1 MGCTVSC
8 VDVDKLG
15 LGTGDD
21 VMEWLS
27 AHPEASATDI
37 EALPINPALA
47 KNNSVQSEYRRPIRA
62 VDLHELAKMQ
72 FKPRDPLLEPW
83 LHSQDLCMVY
93 AARGIGKTHFSLA
106 VAYAVATGSKFL
118 DWQATQPRKVLYLDG
133 ELPGNVMQT
142 RLLMHLPVQE
152 PQPGYFSIFTPDL
165 LSIDELMPDLATPQ
179 GQAIINTMIE
189 PDTALV
195 VVDNLSAW
203 ARGTRA
209 ENDAESWLP
218 IASWVLALRR
228 RGIAVLLVHHAGKG
242 GDQRGTSK
250 REDLLDVVI
259 RLSRPTDYDPK
270 QGARFELTFTKA
282 RNHHGADAEGLEVT
296 LLQDSNDSAS
306 WSWNTLEG
314 STYLRV
320 INLANEGLSQADIA
334 RELEVNR
341 STVNRHYRRA
351 HEEGKITKPK
361 KEASL

>member
-1 MGCTVSC
+1 MNPFNTINESPAERR
-8 VDVDKLG
+8 KFL
-15 LGTGDD
+15 
-21 VMEWLS
+21 
-27 AHPEASATDI
+27 AATKSTDY
-37 EALPINPALA
+37 AKHLIN
-47 KNNSVQSEYRRPIRA
+47 NEYSQACQA
-62 VDLHELAKMQ
+62 VDIHKLAKMQ
-72 FKPRDPLLEPW
+72 FKPRNPLLGPW

-93 AARGIGKTHFSLA
+93 AKRGIGKTHFSLA
-106 VAYAVATGSKFL
+106 VAYAVATGGKFL
-118 DWQATQPRKVLYLDG
+118 GWQANQPHKVLYLDG

-142 RLLMHLPVQE
+142 RLLMHLPDQE
-152 PQPGYFSIFTPDL
+152 PQPEYFRIFTPDL
-165 LSIDELMPDLATPQ
+165 LSMDQLMPDLATPQ

-189 PDTALV
+189 PDTSLV
-195 VVDNLSAW
+195 VIDNLSAW

-250 REDLLDVVI
+250 REDLFDVVI
-259 RLSRPTDYDPK
+259 RLSRPSDYDPK
-270 QGARFELTFTKA
+270 QGARFEMTFTKF

-296 LLQDSNDSAS
+296 LLEDSNGSAS

-320 INLANEGLSQADIA
+320 VNLANEGLSQTDIA

-341 STVNRHYRRA
+341 STVNRHYRKANEQGLISKSRM
-351 HEEGKITKPK
+351 
-361 KEASL
+361 EAI